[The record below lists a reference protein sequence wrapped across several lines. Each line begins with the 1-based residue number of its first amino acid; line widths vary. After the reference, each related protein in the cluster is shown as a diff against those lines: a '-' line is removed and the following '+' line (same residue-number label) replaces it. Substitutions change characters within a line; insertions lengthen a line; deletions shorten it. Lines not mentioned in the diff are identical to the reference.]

1 MPTDTI
7 FSPSFGNR
15 PSYLIG
21 REQLVNGILSGLDTK
36 PGSRERAVVLLGQR
50 GMGKTVLLWELAD
63 RAREKGFVVAT
74 PTAASADMLDRMIEK
89 LQDDGERVIKNKKA
103 KLSGASVG
111 ALGFSAGLQ
120 FTREV
125 QESKSFQYKLTQLA
139 RRLSDQGHGILL
151 LVDELQANSEEIRQ
165 LVIAYQEII
174 GEGLDVALVMAGL
187 PGAVS
192 ATLNDK
198 VLTFLNRASKMEVG
212 PLPAGD
218 IDAFLMRSFKRL
230 DIDLPDEQRE
240 MVTRFIAGSP
250 YLLQLAGHH
259 ITIRAEEGAVT
270 QKDLENALAVAK
282 EEFEND
288 ICKTTL
294 AALSDVDRSF
304 LSAMISAEEPYRIAN
319 IANSMNVTVDYAQK
333 YRKRLIDA
341 GVIEATGRGQ
351 IDFTVPY
358 LKSYLERTHQ
368 P

>member
-1 MPTDTI
+1 MVTDTI

-15 PSYLIG
+15 PSYLVG
-21 REQLVNGILSGLDTK
+21 REALVGDIMSGLSTK

-50 GMGKTVLLWELAD
+50 GMGKTVLLWEIAD
-63 RAREKGFVVAT
+63 QAREKGFIVAT
-74 PTAASADMLDRMIEK
+74 PTAASTDMLDRMIEK
-89 LQDDGERVIKNKKA
+89 LQDDGERVLKKKRT

-139 RRLSDQGHGILL
+139 RRLSAQEHGILL

-165 LVIAYQEII
+165 LVVAYQEII
-174 GEGLDVALVMAGL
+174 GEGLDIALVMAGL

-198 VLTFLNRASKMEVG
+198 VLTFLNRASKREVG
-212 PLPAGD
+212 PLPSGD
-218 IDAFLMRSFKRL
+218 IDAFLMHAFKRL
-230 DIDLPDEQRE
+230 GINFTDDQRKQA
-240 MVTRFIAGSP
+240 TQFIAGSP

-259 ITIRAEEGAVT
+259 IVIRADEDVLDEAAF
-270 QKDLENALAVAK
+270 ESALLTAQ

-294 AALSDVDRSF
+294 AALSDTDEAF
-304 LSAMISAEEPYRIAN
+304 LTAMVSIGKPYRIAN
-319 IANSMNVTVDYAQK
+319 IATHMNVTQDYAQK

-341 GVIEATGRGQ
+341 GVIKALKRGEV
-351 IDFTVPY
+351 DFAVPY
-358 LKSYLERTHQ
+358 LANHLERAL
-368 P
+368 

>member
-1 MPTDTI
+1 MLADTI

-15 PSYLIG
+15 PSYLVG
-21 REQLVNGILSGLDTK
+21 REQFVNDIMSGLDTK
-36 PGSRERAVVLLGQR
+36 PGSRERAVILLGQR
-50 GMGKTVLLWELAD
+50 GMGKTVLLWEIAD

-74 PTAASADMLDRMIEK
+74 PTAASIDMLDRMIEK
-89 LQDDGERVIKNKKA
+89 LQDDGERILKDKKT

-139 RRLSDQGHGILL
+139 RRLSAQDHGVLL

-165 LVIAYQEII
+165 LVVAYQEIV
-174 GEGLDVALVMAGL
+174 GEGLDVALIMAGL

-198 VLTFLNRASKMEVG
+198 VLTFLNRASKLEVG
-212 PLPAGD
+212 PLSSGD

-230 DIDLPDEQRE
+230 NIDLSKEQRE
-240 MVTRFIAGSP
+240 ETTRFIAGSP

-259 ITIRAEEGAVT
+259 ITIRAEEGILDREALESALTVA
-270 QKDLENALAVAK
+270 QK
-282 EEFEND
+282 EFEND

-294 AALSDVDRSF
+294 AALSDTDEAF
-304 LSAMISAEEPYRIAN
+304 LAAMINTRKPYRIAN
-319 IANSMNVTVDYAQK
+319 IAESMGVTMDYAQK

-341 GVIEATGRGQ
+341 GVIEASGWGQ
-351 IDFTVPY
+351 VDFAVPY
-358 LKSYLERTHQ
+358 LASHLERVY
-368 P
+368 